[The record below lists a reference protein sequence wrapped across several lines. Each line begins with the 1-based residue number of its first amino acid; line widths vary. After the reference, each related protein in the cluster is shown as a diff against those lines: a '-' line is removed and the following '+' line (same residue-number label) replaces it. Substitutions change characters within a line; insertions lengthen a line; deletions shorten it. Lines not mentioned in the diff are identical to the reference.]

1 MYEPS
6 KHDWK
11 LFRERLPKWQEGY
24 MEKLNKEY
32 ISILSGER
40 EASEKFW
47 KLNERM
53 KEDINRPG
61 VLLEPSRSKMI
72 FDILE
77 LLKDGAVTKDDLEGF
92 SEDFFEYLD
101 YFINEYINE

>member
-24 MEKLNKEY
+24 MGKLNKEY
-32 ISILSGER
+32 IALLSDEG

-47 KLNERM
+47 KLHDRI
-53 KEDINRPG
+53 KADVKSPG
-61 VLLEPSRSKMI
+61 VLLEPCRNNMI
-72 FDILE
+72 FDIMG
-77 LLKDGAVTKDDLEGF
+77 LLKDEVITKDDLEGF
-92 SEDFFEYLD
+92 SQELLKHIDFFID
-101 YFINEYINE
+101 NI